1 MASKSTAVGKGDA
14 AENAYDRVK
23 LREGYKAITK
33 ATRTMKQ
40 IPNPNPAQRKFKP
53 YIFVPKNV
61 DLFNCFDRIYA
72 RDDELE
78 FAQVTDRSNL
88 STKKKK
94 IADNFPVLMAN
105 PKLHITIPLWHKEKH
120 GKVERF
126 VFDIIEWVYSPDLKK
141 MVFVERKER
150 SK

>member
-1 MASKSTAVGKGDA
+1 MASKNTAVGKGDA

-72 RDDELE
+72 RNDELE

-88 STKKKK
+88 SVKKKK
-94 IADNFPVLMAN
+94 IADNFPVIMTN
-105 PKLHITIPLWHKEKH
+105 PKMHITIPLWRKEKH
-120 GKVERF
+120 GKIERYE
-126 VFDIIEWVYSPDLKK
+126 FDIVEWRYSDSLAK
-141 MVFVERKER
+141 MVWVHRGKTP
-150 SK
+150 